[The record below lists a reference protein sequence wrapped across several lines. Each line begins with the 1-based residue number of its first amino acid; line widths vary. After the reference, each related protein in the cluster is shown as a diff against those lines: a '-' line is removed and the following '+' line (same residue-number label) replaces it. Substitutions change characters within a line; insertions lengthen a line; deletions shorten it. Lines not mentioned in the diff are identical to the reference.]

1 MSAQDFVDRQAPA
14 HGPDAPTFA
23 ADERCRLADLIESR
37 AMADMYSAAP
47 PGLAFRS
54 EIIDGATLLMAPR
67 LPVAYFNRVIGL
79 GVAQPATEASLGAI
93 IERFENAEVAE
104 YWIHLNP
111 AARPHALANWLADRG
126 FAPPPRRTW
135 AKFLR
140 GPEPYAPRPS
150 ELVVREAEPG
160 DAHAIAQTVCDA
172 FGMPSMLAPWFAA
185 LVGRPRWR
193 FVVAERAGAV
203 VAAGAVFIDGDRA
216 WLGIGATLA
225 QHRKLGAQSTLLA
238 ARVALA
244 AQAGCSVLSTETG
257 EAVAGEP
264 NPSLSNIRRAGFEQV
279 CSRTNLAAP
288 KPGVE
293 ATRGTQ

>member
-1 MSAQDFVDRQAPA
+1 MK
-14 HGPDAPTFA
+14 T
-23 ADERCRLADLIESR
+23 RLR
-37 AMADMYSAAP
+37 
-47 PGLAFRS
+47 
-54 EIIDGATLLMAPR
+54 IDGLHVDLRGIDP
-67 LPVAYFNRVIGL
+67 
-79 GVAQPATEASLGAI
+79 
-93 IERFENAEVAE
+93 
-104 YWIHLNP
+104 
-111 AARPHALANWLADRG
+111 ALAEAVIPLLGPALQAELAGDTAAIRSASRVDAG
-126 FAPPPRRTW
+126 RVTA
-135 AKFLR
+135 A
-140 GPEPYAPRPS
+140 
-150 ELVVREAEPG
+150 G